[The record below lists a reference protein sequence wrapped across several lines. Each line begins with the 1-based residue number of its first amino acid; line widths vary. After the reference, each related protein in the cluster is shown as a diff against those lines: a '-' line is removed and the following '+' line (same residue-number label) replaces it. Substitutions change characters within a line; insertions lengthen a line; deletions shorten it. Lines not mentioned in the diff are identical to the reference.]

1 MPHRDR
7 DGTSHQARPAGRL
20 DQLWPTPRLVELR
33 NEDSIELLG
42 LKRNRVRDGGD
53 GSAPPHGGG
62 VVCALL
68 SGRMNE

>member
-1 MPHRDR
+1 M
-7 DGTSHQARPAGRL
+7 ARVTPGAAGRAARSAGRR
-20 DQLWPTPRLVELR
+20 RLVELR